1 MESSGFSDSEIDFI
15 INQSFQR
22 SIAIN
27 NSRDHGLDCG
37 TFNIYQIYNSL
48 DNTLIHET
56 TELSFTHEGLSN
68 GTEYCYYISVQYEEG
83 ESDPSDAVCATPNEL
98 SEINYS
104 LSFDGVDDKVDIHN
118 SQGGPLVGTD
128 DFSVAFWF
136 KTNNLVNSTT
146 YKMLA
151 SSDDYDEQWA
161 FAIEYGGLE
170 NQAIGTL
177 SFIVNTGGQNS
188 TLNYEI
194 RSEERIDDG
203 NWHFAVG
210 TREKSTGLVKLYIDG
225 ILYNSSSSGS
235 GEFEGPTDIVLGM
248 NIVNSRQYDGHLEE
262 LSVWTK
268 KLDEFDIQNL
278 MQSTLTGAEQDL
290 VGYWNFND
298 GEGYVL
304 TDISGYGNNGDILGA
319 TWSEDVP
326 CLVLMGLMIGQKR
339 PLPKPMVVTL

>member
-1 MESSGFSDSEIDFI
+1 MDDYECEFDNLYSSLIGITLEPGVYYVVVDGYNGLTGDFGLNIEYSAPSQGNEGYFTFESHIDRETEKMESSGFSESEIDFI

-27 NSRDHGLDCG
+27 NSRDHGIDCG

-104 LSFDGVDDKVDIHN
+104 LGFDGVDDKVDIHN

-188 TLNYEI
+188 TLNYDI

-210 TREKSTGLVKLYIDG
+210 TREKSTGLVKLYRWYFI
-225 ILYNSSSSGS
+225 
-235 GEFEGPTDIVLGM
+235 
-248 NIVNSRQYDGHLEE
+248 
-262 LSVWTK
+262 
-268 KLDEFDIQNL
+268 
-278 MQSTLTGAEQDL
+278 
-290 VGYWNFND
+290 
-298 GEGYVL
+298 
-304 TDISGYGNNGDILGA
+304 
-319 TWSEDVP
+319 
-326 CLVLMGLMIGQKR
+326 
-339 PLPKPMVVTL
+339 